1 MSSRIAAFTVSLAL
15 SLPLA
20 GLPLLSST
28 QDKSAAQETPS
39 SKSRSSRAINITIRA
54 VVHDWRGRLVRNL
67 KKEDFRILDEN
78 NREQEITAF
87 RPGDSEPFSVGLLF
101 DASMSRREEVLGAE
115 GPAAIQFLKQ
125 VMRPQDRAF
134 VAGFYGKPFLTAG
147 PTADVDSLVEGVNE
161 VMETRLEG
169 GTAVYDTAIAACRGQ
184 MASLSGRKVLA
195 IVTDMDDDS
204 SRDTLDTAIKAA
216 QRAGVAVWILELAIL
231 GPDSGKR
238 AYLKQ
243 ERLSD
248 AFAGETG
255 GETYT
260 LRSRKD
266 FQKAF
271 DDLAAYLRDSYAL
284 EFVPDV
290 ARDGQFHRVHLEV
303 KRTLMTVRAPKGYFS
318 PLRDATK

>member
-1 MSSRIAAFTVSLAL
+1 MRSRTIAFSATLAL
-15 SLPLA
+15 CLALP
-20 GLPLLSST
+20 GLPLLSSSP
-28 QDKSAAQETPS
+28 QD
-39 SKSRSSRAINITIRA
+39 RSSREINITMRA

-67 KKEDFRILDEN
+67 RKEDFRILDEN

-87 RPGDSEPFSVGLLF
+87 RPGDSEPFAVGLLF
-101 DASMSRREEVLGAE
+101 DASMTRREEVLGAE
-115 GPAAIQFLKQ
+115 GPAAIRFLKQ

-147 PTADVDSLVEGVNE
+147 PTADVNSLVEGVNE
-161 VMETRLEG
+161 VMETQLEG
-169 GTAVYDTAIAACRGQ
+169 GTAIYDTVIAACRGQ

-195 IVTDMDDDS
+195 VVTDMEDDS
-204 SRDTLDTAIKAA
+204 SRETLDTAIKAA
-216 QRAGVAVWILELAIL
+216 QRSGVAIWVLELAIL

-271 DDLAAYLRDSYAL
+271 DELAAYLRNSYAL

-290 ARDGQFHRVHLEV
+290 ARDGQFHRVHIEV

-318 PLRDATK
+318 PPRDTTR